1 MTKRISWIALAVLAL
16 VTLTYVAATAQ
27 IAPIPQPDAYV
38 RGSGAINVPNSSTLP
53 NLGLFNIN
61 VWREGNKLYG
71 GFNYTEVTP
80 SGARVVAIVSK
91 ELLALSIVGNT
102 ATIEAKGVLT
112 KSGSTRECY
121 LTLTVLDDLNMD
133 NLHIRAHGGMLP
145 VIYYDAQ
152 GGVIKGD
159 IVVWQK
165 PWGFGYASG
174 YGEIKVP
181 SPDST
186 RPNIGCFRFKGECSS
201 AGVMGMITYS
211 EIVPAITTAISKPV
225 VRIDVPKLSRML
237 VSGNKAV
244 LEGPGMLNGKP
255 VFVTVVAVDNEKTP
269 VDCPAGTDCK
279 LPDWFSIKAVA
290 QNTDAVKPAYY
301 AEGPLARGDI
311 KVGTYSEPPP
321 PPP

>member
-38 RGSGAINVPNSSTLP
+38 RGNGAINVPGPIVGPNTRP
-53 NLGLFNIN
+53 NLGIFNIN
-61 VWREGNKLYG
+61 VWRENGALFG
-71 GFNYTEVTP
+71 GFNYTEVAP
-80 SGARVVAIVSK
+80 NGARVVAIVSK
-91 ELLALSIVGNT
+91 ELLALNIHGNT
-102 ATIEAKGVLT
+102 AKIIAKGAYSDRTGT
-112 KSGSTRECY
+112 KLAC
-121 LTLTVLDDLNMD
+121 LTLDVVD
-133 NLHIRAHGGMLP
+133 NKPDKLHIRADGYAATVLFYDKGGD
-145 VIYYDAQ
+145 V
-152 GGVIKGD
+152 VKGD

-211 EIVPAITTAISKPV
+211 EIVPTITTAISKPV
-225 VRIDVPKLSRML
+225 VRIDVPKLSRMV

-244 LEGPGMLNGKP
+244 LEGPGMMNGKP
-255 VFVTVVAVDNEKTP
+255 VFVTVVGVDNEGLRC
-269 VDCPAGTDCK
+269 DGGRC
-279 LPDWFSIKAVA
+279 LDWFSIKAVA
-290 QNTDAVKPAYY
+290 PNTDAVKPAYY